1 MSKYPAAVQRPVDR
15 YQSGALHVAMTARR
29 VVAHT
34 AVSADTPS
42 MHSFFNVSGRATP
55 HFYFGRDGEC
65 EQYINTGFRASAV
78 LDGNHDCITFESWD
92 GFPGEWSGGMA
103 PPWTDAQVDAI
114 AHLCAWCNT
123 EHGIPLVQLPSS
135 RPGTEGIGWHRQ
147 GIDGNFPSS
156 GLLSGRVDGGEHW
169 SESFGKTCPTDRRIE
184 QIPQVIIPRAIEIV
198 NGEDMPTVED
208 LLKAKINPND
218 ETVADALRAALRTED
233 AFATYRKRQ
242 AERDARL
249 RERVGNVRAAIDALP
264 AGVTKDELKNL
275 LTRID
280 ATIEIPE
287 DQDATDREPDE

>member
-15 YQSGALHVAMTARR
+15 YQSGDLHVAMTARR

-65 EQYINTGFRASAV
+65 EQYINTGFRSSAV

-184 QIPQVIIPRAIEIV
+184 QIPPGHHPPSNRDREWRRHAHCGRPAQGKDQPERR
-198 NGEDMPTVED
+198 DCRR
-208 LLKAKINPND
+208 
-218 ETVADALRAALRTED
+218 RAAGR
-233 AFATYRKRQ
+233 AAHGG
-242 AERDARL
+242 RL
-249 RERVGNVRAAIDALP
+249 RDIPQETSRA
-264 AGVTKDELKNL
+264 
-275 LTRID
+275 
-280 ATIEIPE
+280 
-287 DQDATDREPDE
+287 